1 VKLLLD
7 THIWIWSLL
16 EPARLEPRVRR
27 ALEGRT
33 NELWL
38 SPISTW
44 ELVVLVQKRR
54 VVLGEHLESWLEK
67 ARAAAPLREA
77 LLSHDIALASADVD
91 LPHPDPADRLLVAT
105 ARVLGLTLVTADER
119 LLKSKQVRTLRN
131 RVAAARRSPLG

>member
-1 VKLLLD
+1 MKLLLD

-16 EPARLEPRVRR
+16 EPARLDARVRQ
-27 ALEGRT
+27 ALEDRH

-38 SPISTW
+38 SPVSTW
-44 ELVVLVQKRR
+44 ELVVLVQKKRI
-54 VVLGEHLESWLEK
+54 VLGEHVESWLEK

-77 LLSHDIALASADVD
+77 LLSHDIAAASGDVD

-119 LLKSKQVRTLRN
+119 LIKSRQIKTLKNKS
-131 RVAAARRSPLG
+131 AP